1 MNTFT
6 QVLEFL
12 TYYLVDHYWFPAFL
26 IGTGIFFTIYLGFPQ
41 IKYFAHGW
49 RILSGKYVKPGTE
62 GETTPFQALSTALS
76 GTIGTGN
83 IGGVALAI
91 FLGGPAAIFWMW
103 ITAFLGMTTKFVEV
117 TLAHKYRIKLPD
129 GSIAGGPM
137 FYIENGLNMKWLAVV
152 FSVCL
157 LMMCI
162 GTGNMP
168 QINNIALVMND
179 TFDIPK
185 WLTGV
190 VLAVLLWMVI
200 IGGIKRIAQIA
211 SKLVPFMAFWYIL
224 GALAV
229 IIGNY
234 ENIIPSLKLIF
245 VHIFSPAAAVGG
257 FLGASVSVALT
268 RGVNR
273 GLYSNEAGQG
283 SAPIAHATSK
293 TENPIE
299 EGMVSILEPFIDTIV
314 ICSMTGLVI
323 LASGVWNEK
332 FENEFEASAMDY
344 LNVPSSMTLTLENV
358 EGTYAATET
367 VTGSTSG
374 ATGTL
379 TSINGTTL
387 VIADPTGY
395 FYPNEELTGGTSK
408 ATSTASP
415 TEDLV
420 TLRNYYYERNENI
433 EFTGELT
440 ITEGV
445 LTSSGV
451 TLMHNRSF
459 AEETTYTDK
468 ETNQR
473 YSGVITVEKG
483 KITNPGDFIVEGKS
497 LLRSAD
503 LTGKAFTK
511 SIFGEFGQYI
521 VAFGLLLFAF
531 STVIAWSYYGDRAT
545 AHLFG
550 EGWILYYRIVY
561 VGAFFIASVVDTK
574 IIWDIATVIGPI
586 ATIPNLIALI
596 LLRKEIKQI
605 DEGYKV
611 VKKPE
616 QLS

>member
-26 IGTGIFFTIYLGFPQ
+26 IGSGLFFTIYLGFPQ

-49 RILSGKYVKPGTE
+49 RILSGKYIKPGTE
-62 GETTPFQALSTALS
+62 GETTPFQALTTALS

-103 ITAFLGMTTKFVEV
+103 VVAFLGMTTKFVEV
-117 TLAHKYRIKLPD
+117 TLAHKYREKLAD

-137 FYIENGLNMKWLAVV
+137 FYIENGLNMKWLAVI

-185 WLTGV
+185 WLTGL
-190 VLAVLLWMVI
+190 VLAILLWMVI

-245 VHIFSPAAAVGG
+245 VHVFSPAAAVGG
-257 FLGASVSVALT
+257 FLGASVAAALT

-314 ICSMTGLVI
+314 VCTLTGLVI
-323 LASGVWNEK
+323 LSSGVWNQK

-344 LNVPSSMTLTLENV
+344 LKGSYSEISSE
-358 EGTYAATET
+358 
-367 VTGSTSG
+367 
-374 ATGTL
+374 
-379 TSINGTTL
+379 
-387 VIADPTGY
+387 
-395 FYPNEELTGGTSK
+395 
-408 ATSTASP
+408 
-415 TEDLV
+415 EDLI
-420 TLRNYYYERNENI
+420 TLRNYYYDRNENI
-433 EFTGELT
+433 EFTGELNVS
-440 ITEGV
+440 EGV
-445 LTSSGV
+445 LTSEDV

-459 AEETTYTDK
+459 AEETTYKDR
-468 ETNQR
+468 ETNQSF
-473 YSGVITVEKG
+473 SGVISVEEG
-483 KITNPGDFIVEGKS
+483 KIINPGDFIIEGKS

-511 SIFGEFGQYI
+511 SVFGDYGQYI

-561 VGAFFIASVVDTK
+561 VGAFFIAAVVDTK

-605 DEGYKV
+605 DEGYEVNKS
-611 VKKPE
+611 P
-616 QLS
+616 QS

>member
-49 RILSGKYVKPGTE
+49 RILSGKYIKPGTE
-62 GETTPFQALSTALS
+62 GETTPFQALTTALS
-76 GTIGTGN
+76 GTVGTGN

-117 TLAHKYRIKLPD
+117 TLAHKYREKLPD

-137 FYIENGLNMKWLAVV
+137 FYIENGLNMKWLAVI
-152 FSVCL
+152 FSICL

-179 TFDIPK
+179 TFNIPK
-185 WLTGV
+185 WVTGI
-190 VLAVLLWMVI
+190 VLAVLLWLVI

-211 SKLVPFMAFWYIL
+211 SKLVPFMAFWYIV

-229 IIGNY
+229 IFGNY

-245 VHIFSPAAAVGG
+245 IHIFSPTAAVGG
-257 FLGASVSVALT
+257 FLGASVAAALT

-314 ICSMTGLVI
+314 ICTLTGLVI

-344 LNVPSSMTLTLENV
+344 LNGNYS
-358 EGTYAATET
+358 ET
-367 VTGSTSG
+367 Q
-374 ATGTL
+374 
-379 TSINGTTL
+379 
-387 VIADPTGY
+387 P
-395 FYPNEELTGGTSK
+395 
-408 ATSTASP
+408 
-415 TEDLV
+415 EDLI
-420 TLRNYYYERNENI
+420 TLRNYYYDRDNEI
-433 EFTGELT
+433 EFNGELT
-440 ITEGV
+440 IFEGV
-445 LTSSGV
+445 LTSSGI
-451 TLMHNRSF
+451 TLLHNRSF
-459 AEETTYTDK
+459 AEETTYKLK
-468 ETNQR
+468 ETGQKF
-473 YSGVITVEKG
+473 SGVITVAEG
-483 KITNPGDFIVEGKS
+483 KITNAGDFIIEGKS

-511 SIFGEFGQYI
+511 SVFGEFGQYI

-561 VGAFFIASVVDTK
+561 VGAFFLASVIDTK

-586 ATIPNLIALI
+586 ATIPNLVALI
-596 LLRKEIKQI
+596 LLRKEIKNI
-605 DEGYKV
+605 DKKYIV
-611 VKKPE
+611 VK
-616 QLS
+616 

>member
-6 QVLEFL
+6 QILEFL

-26 IGTGIFFTIYLGFPQ
+26 IGSGIFFTIYLGFPQ

-62 GETTPFQALSTALS
+62 GETTPFQALTTALS

-103 ITAFLGMTTKFVEV
+103 VVAFLGMTTKFVEV
-117 TLAHKYRIKLPD
+117 TLAHKYREKLAD

-137 FYIENGLNMKWLAVV
+137 FYIENGLNMKWLAVI

-185 WLTGV
+185 WLTGL
-190 VLAVLLWMVI
+190 VLAILLWMVI

-245 VHIFSPAAAVGG
+245 VHVFSPAAAVGG
-257 FLGASVSVALT
+257 FLGASVAAALT

-314 ICSMTGLVI
+314 VCTLTGLVI
-323 LASGVWNEK
+323 LSSGVWNQK
-332 FENEFEASAMDY
+332 FENQFEASAMDY
-344 LNVPSSMTLTLENV
+344 LKGSYSETSSE
-358 EGTYAATET
+358 
-367 VTGSTSG
+367 
-374 ATGTL
+374 
-379 TSINGTTL
+379 
-387 VIADPTGY
+387 
-395 FYPNEELTGGTSK
+395 
-408 ATSTASP
+408 
-415 TEDLV
+415 EDLI
-420 TLRNYYYERNENI
+420 TLRNYYYDRNENI
-433 EFTGELT
+433 EFTGELNVT
-440 ITEGV
+440 DGV
-445 LTSSGV
+445 LTSEDV

-459 AEETTYTDK
+459 AEETTYKDR
-468 ETNQR
+468 ETNQSF
-473 YSGVITVEKG
+473 SGVISVEEG
-483 KITNPGDFIVEGKS
+483 KIINPGDFIIEGKS

-511 SIFGEFGQYI
+511 SVFGDYGQYI

-561 VGAFFIASVVDTK
+561 VGAFFIAAVVDTK

-611 VKKPE
+611 VKNPE